1 MSSISSGTTS
11 TTGYVVSS
19 DTTGALVLK
28 TGASAT
34 TAVTIDASQNVTFA
48 GSQTLSAG
56 TANGVAYLN
65 GSKVLTSGSA
75 LVFDGTNLGVGD
87 SPSYKLDVA
96 VNADSANSGIRLL
109 NNSAGSSAASV
120 FRLGTD
126 QGNIGFLRANSST
139 NTAAIGG
146 ASSVVL
152 GNGLAFPVVI
162 ATNGVERLR
171 VDSSG
176 NLGIGTSSP
185 SFPSGSG
192 LAIYNSSVPRLKFS
206 NSTTG
211 DGSTDGTNLLV
222 SGSDFYIQQRE
233 AASVIIATNGADR
246 ATIDSAGN
254 LGLGV
259 TPSGSWGT
267 QAFMLGKSGASNPT
281 YPFIASTD
289 SQAVLIGSNSY
300 WDGTNFKA
308 QFGGAGVVAMHQKF
322 NYNAITWHT
331 APAVTTGNNQTF
343 TQAMTL
349 DADGDLGVGITSPLY
364 KIHSSGTVARKYTT
378 PGTTGSPAEE
388 AGFVYADDGSTPVA
402 GIWFFNTFS
411 SGNTTQMAFKTRNS
425 AGTVVEAVRID
436 AGQNV
441 LIGATSF
448 ADGSN
453 VFRISGST
461 ISSGSSVTTTRTR
474 LEFNSSGLGTVGSIS
489 TNGSATTYST
499 SSDYRLKN
507 TIAPMTG
514 ALAKVA
520 LLKPCTYKWNADG
533 SDGEGFIAHELAE
546 VCPQAVVGEKDA
558 IETYV
563 DEDGNEQTRSV
574 YQGIDTSFLVAT
586 LTAAIQEQQL
596 LIQQLQA
603 DVAILKGVQQ

>member
-1 MSSISSGTTS
+1 MSSISSGTTT

-28 TGASAT
+28 TGASNT
-34 TAVTIDASQNVTFA
+34 TAVTVDASQNV
-48 GSQTLSAG
+48 
-56 TANGVAYLN
+56 
-65 GSKVLTSGSA
+65 
-75 LVFDGTNLGVGD
+75 
-87 SPSYKLDVA
+87 
-96 VNADSANSGIRLL
+96 
-109 NNSAGSSAASV
+109 
-120 FRLGTD
+120 
-126 QGNIGFLRANSST
+126 
-139 NTAAIGG
+139 
-146 ASSVVL
+146 
-152 GNGLAFPVVI
+152 
-162 ATNGVERLR
+162 
-171 VDSSG
+171 
-176 NLGIGTSSP
+176 GIGTSSP
-185 SFPSGSG
+185 SNKLNVVSSTSTIAGFTSSSSSAFLG
-192 LAIYNSSVPRLKFS
+192 LANSGATTFIGNDSTSGNFIIQTPASSFS
-206 NSTTG
+206 TKLTL
-211 DGSTDGTNLLV
+211 DPT
-222 SGSDFYIQQRE
+222 
-233 AASVIIATNGADR
+233 
-246 ATIDSAGN
+246 GN

-259 TPSGSWGT
+259 TPS
-267 QAFMLGKSGASNPT
+267 ANFMLEAGSTASPAARSFKLMTLTGGFSGGNYPLFGYNFRSTATSGVYKYDASDTASAINYSGAMS
-281 YPFIASTD
+281 FLIAPS
-289 SQAVLIGSNSY
+289 
-300 WDGTNFKA
+300 GT
-308 QFGGAGVVAMHQKF
+308 AG
-322 NYNAITWHT
+322 NNITW
-331 APAVTTGNNQTF
+331 TT
-343 TQAMTL
+343 AMTL